1 MLALTG
7 ISSFCQPSYPKKIT
21 IDSDTLIAITP
32 VQLLKI
38 NRTIARAEYLR
49 DENSILRQELI
60 VADSINTSLER
71 IVVLKDAVIQDTNR
85 KLDYAENINKDFQRT
100 FQEQRKKNLRTTI
113 GVGVGGTLFGILAGL
128 LLVK

>member
-1 MLALTG
+1 M
-7 ISSFCQPSYPKKIT
+7 
-21 IDSDTLIAITP
+21 
-32 VQLLKI
+32 
-38 NRTIARAEYLR
+38 
-49 DENSILRQELI
+49 
-60 VADSINTSLER
+60 ADSITTSLER